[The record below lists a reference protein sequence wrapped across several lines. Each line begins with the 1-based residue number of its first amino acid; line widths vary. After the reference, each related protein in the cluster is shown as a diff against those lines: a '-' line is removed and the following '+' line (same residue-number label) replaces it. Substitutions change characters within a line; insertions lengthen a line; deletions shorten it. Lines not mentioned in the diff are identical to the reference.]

1 MSAILRPVEKAA
13 RLRRARGIPGYAD
26 APAVAEHVR
35 SLLSAGWT
43 RGQIADASDV
53 DRRTLY
59 GLLHG
64 ERPGIQQ
71 KTAARIL
78 ALRPSDVPG
87 LVCAAGTTRRLQALA
102 AAGWPV
108 TWTAR
113 QIGVPGPTLREL
125 ANGGHTRVNPAV
137 AAAVAEVFRTHAMR
151 PGPSAYSRTV
161 AARNGWAMALAW
173 DDIDNPHETPQG
185 VRKDAA

>member
-1 MSAILRPVEKAA
+1 MPTLLHPAAKAA

-26 APAVAEHVR
+26 APTIADHVCG
-35 SLLSAGWT
+35 LLAAGWT
-43 RGQIADASDV
+43 RQQIAAASDV
-53 DRRTLY
+53 NARTLY
-59 GLLHG
+59 GLLNY

-71 KTAARIL
+71 TTAARLL
-78 ALRPSDVPG
+78 ALRPRDAPG

-125 ANGGHTRVNPAV
+125 ANDGHARVNPAV
-137 AAAVAEVFRTHAMR
+137 AVAVAEVFRAHAMR
-151 PGPSAYSRTV
+151 TGPSAYARTV
-161 AARNGWAMALAW
+161 AARNGWVMALAW

-185 VRKDAA
+185 LRKDAA

>member
-1 MSAILRPVEKAA
+1 MAALLHPTAKAA

-26 APAVAEHVR
+26 APTAAEHVR
-35 SLLSAGWT
+35 DLLAAGWT
-43 RGQIADASDV
+43 RQQIAAASDV
-53 DRRTLY
+53 NARTLY

-71 KTAARIL
+71 ATAARIL
-78 ALRPSDVPG
+78 ALHPSDAPG

-113 QIGVPGPTLREL
+113 RISVPGPTLREL
-125 ANGGHTRVNPAV
+125 ANGGHARVNPAV
-137 AAAVAEVFRTHAMR
+137 AAAVATVFRTHAMH
-151 PGPSAYSRTV
+151 PGPSAYTRTIAV
-161 AARNGWAMALAW
+161 RNHWATALAW
-173 DDIDNPHETPQG
+173 DDIDDPHETPQG
-185 VRKDAA
+185 LRKDAA